1 MQARPPPPYDSL
13 RGPWTTKV
21 GRELGGGLG
30 RFQRKEEIVKFR
42 AALKATS
49 LKPLEGLSLR
59 KLLLLT
65 VLMSCLVTQPRAIVH
80 MSLL

>member
-1 MQARPPPPYDSL
+1 M
-13 RGPWTTKV
+13 KV

-30 RFQRKEEIVKFR
+30 ILEEIVKFL

-65 VLMSCLVTQPRAIVH
+65 VLVSCLGLVSQPRAIVH
-80 MSLL
+80 MSLLL